1 MPSVTPQPL
10 LNLTALAAVSL
21 SAATGEGELP
31 TRLVVAP
38 WGEHDARKRGLVKVN
53 QRTLD
58 GFNAAQS
65 SLRLDRVAIDFE
77 HNTVPGTPAHE
88 ASTEP
93 RKVAGYGT
101 PVVLSNVGIVLENIE
116 WTPEGK
122 AALEGGHY
130 QDLSPTAFRAED
142 GTVLGLHSVALCRHG
157 ELEGLT
163 IESAKAAA
171 ALLPLFTALSAE
183 ISPSPSTPAL
193 NSDMKEA
200 LLKLLAALGL
210 TVTPE
215 MDDDA
220 VTALMADYA
229 DKAAAKKEEVK
240 EEAKPDAMGA
250 ELANVRAELDA
261 VRKERVIDAA
271 RIEGKIIPLSADAI
285 KLTPLSV
292 LEELVRAAKP
302 GEVPLKKAGESPA
315 PGLGDKTPADA
326 FTAEEKEVFAKF
338 GLTPEAV
345 AKSLN
350 LETAKTAA

>member
-1 MPSVTPQPL
+1 L

-21 SAATGEGELP
+21 SGATGEGELP

-38 WGEHDARKRGLVKVN
+38 WGEHDARKRGLVRVN

-183 ISPSPSTPAL
+183 ISPSTSTPAL

-229 DKAAAKKEEVK
+229 DKAGAKK

-250 ELANVRAELDA
+250 ELATVRAELDA

-271 RIEGKIIPLSADAI
+271 RIEGKIIPLSAEAI

-302 GEVPLKKAGESPA
+302 GEVPLKKAGEKAA
-315 PGLGDKTPADA
+315 PGLNDETPADA

>member
-10 LNLTALAAVSL
+10 LNLTALNAVSL
-21 SAATGEGELP
+21 SGATGEGELP

-193 NSDMKEA
+193 TSDMKEA

-229 DKAAAKKEEVK
+229 DKAGAKKEEEV
-240 EEAKPDAMGA
+240 KPDAMSA
-250 ELANVRAELDA
+250 ELANVRAELDN

-302 GEVPLKKAGESPA
+302 GEVPLKKPGEKAA
-315 PGLGDKTPADA
+315 PGLNDETPADA